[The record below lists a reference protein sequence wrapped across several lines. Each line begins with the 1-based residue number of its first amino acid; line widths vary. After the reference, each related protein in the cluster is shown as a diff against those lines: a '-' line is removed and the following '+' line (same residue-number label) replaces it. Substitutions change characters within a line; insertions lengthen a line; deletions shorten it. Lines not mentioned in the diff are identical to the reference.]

1 VVGDGCGRL
10 LEHHV
15 GETCREANVADR
27 TITLGGTAYPVILP
41 SLRDPRLGI
50 AAVVLSLHALGQLG
64 LHWPLSVW
72 QILVAILT
80 CAVIEIGVTFA
91 RKRII
96 IWPASALLTG
106 SGVALLLR
114 VVGTPADQ
122 PWATNDLPMFA
133 GVAAFSL
140 VQKYFIRYKGK
151 NLFNP
156 SNVGLVLAFLVFGNS
171 RLEPLNLWWAPLNAW
186 MIAAYAI
193 ILVGGTYVI
202 WRAKMVMLSATFF
215 VAFAVLQGLLAGS
228 GHCMTAN
235 WAFAP
240 VCGGDYYRIIVTS
253 PEVFIYAYFMVTD
266 PATVPTGRVARIA
279 FALCA
284 AVSTTLLMAPQ
295 TDEFGT
301 KVALLGGLTILLLA
315 HPLFDMVL
323 PEKGSVQDTVKG
335 FATRLVTGDRPG
347 LLRPVSGVAT
357 MVLVVAVV
365 GGGVVYAGTP
375 ARAPVA
381 PNTTEMLNGVS
392 YQVDPGTLPPIT
404 VSQSVWDWD
413 TQIAS
418 SAPDLLVVLAQNLQ
432 IENQALLKSDANL
445 LTAVDH
451 GDRLDEMQAR
461 VKSDA
466 ATGQCVIDVYRFDS
480 VNVTLIVPFGV
491 QTGLSLGFDAKGTVT
506 HETYDSAGTLVST
519 ESAPFASTF
528 AIRQA
533 TGARWLNVAVL
544 PPGTGS

>member
-1 VVGDGCGRL
+1 L
-10 LEHHV
+10 
-15 GETCREANVADR
+15 ADR
-27 TITLGGTAYPVILP
+27 TITLGGNAYPVILP
-41 SLRDPRLGI
+41 NIRDPRLGI

-72 QILVAILT
+72 QILVAILV

-91 RKRII
+91 RKRVIV
-96 IWPASALLTG
+96 WPASALLTG

-122 PWATNDLPMFA
+122 PWATNGLLMFA
-133 GVAAFSL
+133 GVAGFSL

-156 SNVGLVLAFLVFGNS
+156 SNVGLVLAFLIFGNS
-171 RLEPLNLWWAPLNAW
+171 QLEPLNLWWAPLNAW

-202 WRAKMVMLSATFF
+202 WRAKMMLLSATFF
-215 VAFAVLQGLLAGS
+215 VGFAVLQGVLSAS

-240 VCGGDYYRIIVTS
+240 VCGADYYRIIVTS

-295 TDEFGT
+295 ADEFGT

-315 HPLFDMVL
+315 HPLFDMAF
-323 PEKGSVQDTVKG
+323 PEKGSAQDTIKA
-335 FATRLVTGDRPG
+335 FTARLVTGGRPG
-347 LLRPVSGVAT
+347 LLRPIGGMASMA
-357 MVLVVAVV
+357 LVVAVV
-365 GGGVVYAGTP
+365 GASVVYAGTP
-375 ARAPVA
+375 ARTAVA
-381 PNTTEMLNGVS
+381 PNTTEMLNGVT
-392 YQVDPGTLPPIT
+392 YQVDPSTLPPIT
-404 VSQSVWDWD
+404 VSRSVRDWD
-413 TQIAS
+413 HEIAD
-418 SAPDLLVVLAQNLQ
+418 SAPQLLVTLAQNLAV
-432 IENQALLKSDANL
+432 ENQALLRSDENL

-461 VKSDA
+461 VQSDA
-466 ATGQCVIDVYRFDS
+466 ASGTCVIDIYKFDS

-491 QTGLSLGFDAKGTVT
+491 QSGLSLGFDAKGTVT
-506 HETYDSAGTLVST
+506 YQTYDSASGDLVSSR
-519 ESAPFASTF
+519 SAPFAQTF
-528 AIRQA
+528 AIRRA
-533 TGARWLNVAVL
+533 TGERWLNVAVL

>member
-1 VVGDGCGRL
+1 
-10 LEHHV
+10 
-15 GETCREANVADR
+15 VADR
-27 TITLGGTAYPVILP
+27 TITLGGKAYPVILP
-41 SLRDPRLGI
+41 NIRDPRLGI

-72 QILVAILT
+72 QILVAILV
-80 CAVIEIGVTFA
+80 CAVIEIAVTFA
-91 RKRII
+91 RKRVI

-122 PWATNDLPMFA
+122 PWATNGLLMFA

-156 SNVGLVLAFLVFGNS
+156 SNVGLVLAFLIFGNS
-171 RLEPLNLWWAPLNAW
+171 QLEPLNLWWAPLNAW

-202 WRAKMVMLSATFF
+202 WRAKMMLLSGTFF
-215 VAFAVLQGLLAGS
+215 VGFAVLQGVLAGS

-240 VCGGDYYRIIVTS
+240 VCGADYYRIIVTS

-295 TDEFGT
+295 ADEFAT

-315 HPLFDMVL
+315 HPLFDMAF
-323 PEKGSVQDTVKG
+323 PEKGSAQDTIKAFG
-335 FATRLVTGDRPG
+335 TRLVTGGRPG
-347 LLRPVSGVAT
+347 LLRPIGGVAT
-357 MVLVVAVV
+357 MALVVAVV
-365 GGGVVYAGTP
+365 GASVVYAGTP
-375 ARAPVA
+375 ARTAVA
-381 PNTTEMLNGVS
+381 PNTTEMLNGVA
-392 YQVDPGTLPPIT
+392 YQIDPSTLPPIT
-404 VSQSVWDWD
+404 VSQSVRDWD
-413 TQIAS
+413 HEIAD
-418 SAPDLLVVLAQNLQ
+418 SAPQLLVTLAQNLAV
-432 IENQALLKSDANL
+432 ENQALLRSDENL
-445 LTAVDH
+445 LTAIDH

-461 VKSDA
+461 VRQDA
-466 ATGQCVIDVYRFDS
+466 AAGTCVIDVYTFDS

-506 HETYDSAGTLVST
+506 YQTYDSAGNFVSSQ
-519 ESAPFASTF
+519 SAPFAQTF
-528 AIRQA
+528 AIRRA
-533 TGARWLNVAVL
+533 TGERWLNVAVL